1 MGNSSLPPGGHPPS
15 KDTSAQTRAAP
26 DAERRARLDD
36 IGFRAVAV
44 QLPASRRDAGVRQ
57 ALRDR
62 ILSEFREMPGMT
74 LTVPQAARLLG
85 RGSAGRARPRNVWL
99 ILNVWESHRRRRHAG
114 PAIRSA
120 VHSLRGGARTRRAAS
135 RTPWQSLPGPHGPGR
150 VTQI

>member
-1 MGNSSLPPGGHPPS
+1 MGNSPLPLGGHPPS

-36 IGFRAVAV
+36 SGFQAVAV
-44 QLPASRRDAGVRQ
+44 QLPADAGVGQ

-85 RGSAGRARPRNVWL
+85 IPTSACAR
-99 ILNVWESHRRRRHAG
+99 ILVECTQAGVLHRRETG
-114 PAIRSA
+114 CYGLP
-120 VHSLRGGARTRRAAS
+120 LTPMTRKV
-135 RTPWQSLPGPHGPGR
+135 G
-150 VTQI
+150 

>member
-1 MGNSSLPPGGHPPS
+1 MRTSPLPPGGHPPS
-15 KDTSAQTRAAP
+15 QDTSAQTRAAP
-26 DAERRARLDD
+26 DAERRARQDD

-85 RGSAGRARPRNVWL
+85 IPTSACERILVECTQAGVLHRGETGCYGLPL
-99 ILNVWESHRRRRHAG
+99 T
-114 PAIRSA
+114 PM
-120 VHSLRGGARTRRAAS
+120 TRKV
-135 RTPWQSLPGPHGPGR
+135 G
-150 VTQI
+150 

>member
-1 MGNSSLPPGGHPPS
+1 MRTSPLPPGGHPPS

-44 QLPASRRDAGVRQ
+44 QLPAARRDAGVRQ

-62 ILSEFREMPGMT
+62 ILSEFREMPGMA

-85 RGSAGRARPRNVWL
+85 IPTSACERIRVECTQAGVL
-99 ILNVWESHRRRRHAG
+99 HRRETG
-114 PAIRSA
+114 CYGLP
-120 VHSLRGGARTRRAAS
+120 LTPMTRKV
-135 RTPWQSLPGPHGPGR
+135 G
-150 VTQI
+150 